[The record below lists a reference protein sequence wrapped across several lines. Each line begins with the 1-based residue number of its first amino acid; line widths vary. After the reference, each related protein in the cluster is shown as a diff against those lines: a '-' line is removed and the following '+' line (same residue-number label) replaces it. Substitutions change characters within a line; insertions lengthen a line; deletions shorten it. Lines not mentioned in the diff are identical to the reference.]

1 MQAYDPVAQQ
11 LEYYQYKQQKPGW
24 QDLLQVLFAG
34 IFSDADEADA
44 SAFLR
49 LAGKHFARRYPL
61 AASLTLGEL
70 EDRINQRLA
79 EFDWGFVRLEPAE
92 QALTLLHQAWPMLLS
107 SEAPHNEERSWRRAF
122 SCVLEGVYSEWL
134 QSQGGHP
141 HIAVRGQSANV
152 SERTLIFLYKGG
164 L

>member
-11 LEYYQYKQQKPGW
+11 LEYYQYRQQKPGW
-24 QDLLQVLFAG
+24 QDLLQVVFSG
-34 IFSDADEADA
+34 IFADADEADA
-44 SAFLR
+44 CAFLR
-49 LAGKHFARRYPL
+49 LTGKHFARRYPL

-92 QALTLLHQAWPMLLS
+92 QALTLLHQAWPALLP
-107 SEAPHNEERSWRRAF
+107 SEQQQNEEQSWRRAF
-122 SCVLEGVYSEWL
+122 TCVLEGVYSEWL
-134 QSQGGHP
+134 LSQGGHP
-141 HIAVRGQSANV
+141 HVAVRWQSDNV
-152 SERTLIFLYKGG
+152 SGHTLVFLYKGG